1 MRASRS
7 PLWPLALASC
17 ASPVAQAPPPSA
29 ELVSA
34 GTPVA
39 DAAAVERRRL
49 ASAFSEIV
57 RQGYPALPDKT
68 AEILRIAGSAA
79 WHERSHRDGSR
90 FFEPRDTA
98 TGFEGLAI
106 EIGPPVRLAFLL
118 RPGYCPTL
126 PEVEEAFGS
135 RFEKWQMLTPHGD
148 GHYDV
153 VSLRMTT
160 RTGRDAFISYEDGG
174 CALRVLM
181 NWPGE

>member
-7 PLWPLALASC
+7 LLWPLALASC
-17 ASPVAQAPPPSA
+17 VSPVAQVPPPSA
-29 ELVSA
+29 ERVSA
-34 GTPVA
+34 PPVA
-39 DAAAVERRRL
+39 KAAAVERRRL

-68 AEILRIAGSAA
+68 AEILRIAGFAA
-79 WHERSHRDGSR
+79 WEERSYRDSSR
-90 FFEPRDTA
+90 FFEPRDAA

-106 EIGPPVRLAFLL
+106 EAGPPVRLAFLL

-126 PEVEEAFGS
+126 PEVEEAFGGH
-135 RFEKWQMLTPHGD
+135 FEKWQMLTPHGD

-160 RTGRDAFISYEDGG
+160 RTGREAFVSYEDGG

-181 NWPGE
+181 NWSGE